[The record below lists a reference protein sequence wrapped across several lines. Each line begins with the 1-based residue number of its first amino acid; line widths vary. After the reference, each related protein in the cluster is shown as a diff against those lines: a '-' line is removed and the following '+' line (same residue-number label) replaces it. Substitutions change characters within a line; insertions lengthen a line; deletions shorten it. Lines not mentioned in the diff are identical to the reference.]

1 MTHLYGDPFFG
12 NAQIRDFYGFHKKK
26 MKFFFQYSL
35 KYCPPKNKRKYC
47 VFYLLLL
54 LIFVINIWNKNLKWF
69 IVANRIVKNE
79 TTYFDFYFYFHFFF
93 LTICKFAKKKKKKNQ
108 QQQQQQIM
116 ANIFIFLSKPSYCAH
131 RHFVAHH
138 MNILEIINRTPLLL

>member
-54 LIFVINIWNKNLKWF
+54 LIFVINILNKNLKWF

-79 TTYFDFYFYFHFFF
+79 TTYFDFYFYFHFF
-93 LTICKFAKKKKKKNQ
+93 LTICKFAKKKKKKKPATTTT
-108 QQQQQQIM
+108 
-116 ANIFIFLSKPSYCAH
+116 ANNGEYLYLFIQTQLLCA
-131 RHFVAHH
+131 
-138 MNILEIINRTPLLL
+138 